1 MLVAAGAERTQ
12 IVVLEAGELVE
23 HYVARHEGHSIAGN
37 IYLGQVQN
45 VLPGMEAA
53 FVDIGE
59 GRNAVLYAGEVAFD
73 EEVEGRPPR
82 IETVLRSGQPVL
94 TQVVKDP
101 MGAKGARLS
110 TEISLPGR
118 YVVLIPETDSL
129 GISRRLPDEERVR
142 LRDLAQEVR
151 PEGYGMIVRTAA
163 LDAGEEEIRRDVAR
177 LLERWHDIYQKA
189 HRASPPQLVY
199 SEPELVIRAVR
210 DLFNR
215 DVERVIV
222 NRPETLEL
230 IRDYISEVTPDLAE
244 RVELDEEEAPLL
256 ERFGVLEQ
264 IRKALDRRVG
274 LRSGGHIV
282 IDRTEAM
289 TVIDV
294 NTAKFVGKGG
304 SLEETVFKNNLEA
317 AVEIA
322 RQLRLRDIGGIIV
335 VDFIDMERRDN
346 REEVARVFRDALS
359 RDKTRTQVFE
369 ISELGLCEMTRKRIG
384 EGLLESFAERCPECE
399 GRGVLIDKEL
409 LPD

>member
-1 MLVAAGAERTQ
+1 MLIAAGAERTQ
-12 IVVLEAGELVE
+12 IVMLEEGELVE

-53 FVDIGE
+53 FIDIGE

-73 EEVEGRPPR
+73 EDIEGRPPR
-82 IETVLRSGQPVL
+82 IETVLKSGQPIL

-118 YVVLIPETDSL
+118 YVVLIPETESL
-129 GISRRLPDEERVR
+129 GISRRLPDDERAR
-142 LRDLAQEVR
+142 LRELAQEVR
-151 PEGYGMIVRTAA
+151 PDGYGMIVRTAA
-163 LDAGEEEIRRDVAR
+163 LAAGEEEIRRDVAR
-177 LLERWHDIYQKA
+177 LLDRWHEIYQKA
-189 HRASPPQLVY
+189 HRASPPELVY
-199 SEPELVIRAVR
+199 SEPELVIRVVR

-222 NRPETLEL
+222 NRAETLEL
-230 IRDYISEVTPDLAE
+230 IRSYISEVTPDLAE
-244 RVELDEEEAPLL
+244 RVELYEEEAPLL

-274 LRSGGHIV
+274 LKLGGHIV

-294 NTAKFVGKGG
+294 NTGRFVGR
-304 SLEETVFKNNLEA
+304 STLEETVFKTNLEA
-317 AVEIA
+317 ADEIA
-322 RQLRLRDIGGIIV
+322 KQLRLRDIGGIIV
-335 VDFIDMERRDN
+335 IDFIDMIQERN
-346 REEVARVFRDALS
+346 QEELVRVLKGALA
-359 RDKTRTQVFE
+359 RDKTRNQVFGMT
-369 ISELGLCEMTRKRIG
+369 ELGIVQMTRKNVS
-384 EGLLESFAERCPECE
+384 EGLLESFSKTC
-399 GRGVLIDKEL
+399 DKCQGAGIL
-409 LPD
+409 LDDLK

>member
-1 MLVAAGAERTQ
+1 
-12 IVVLEAGELVE
+12 
-23 HYVARHEGHSIAGN
+23 
-37 IYLGQVQN
+37 
-45 VLPGMEAA
+45 
-53 FVDIGE
+53 
-59 GRNAVLYAGEVAFD
+59 
-73 EEVEGRPPR
+73 
-82 IETVLRSGQPVL
+82 
-94 TQVVKDP
+94 
-101 MGAKGARLS
+101 
-110 TEISLPGR
+110 LPGR

-294 NTAKFVGKGG
+294 NTGRYVGRFA
-304 SLEETVFKNNLEA
+304 LEETVFKTNLEA
-317 AVEIA
+317 AEEIA
-322 RQLRLRDIGGIIV
+322 KQLRLRDIGGIIV
-335 VDFIDMERRDN
+335 IDFIDMILERNRD
-346 REEVARVFRDALS
+346 ELVRVLRSALA
-359 RDKTRTQVFE
+359 RDKTRNQVFGMT
-369 ISELGLCEMTRKRIG
+369 ELGIVQMTRKNVS
-384 EGLLESFAERCPECE
+384 EGLLESFSKTCDKCQGA
-399 GRGVLIDKEL
+399 GVLLEDLKS
-409 LPD
+409 